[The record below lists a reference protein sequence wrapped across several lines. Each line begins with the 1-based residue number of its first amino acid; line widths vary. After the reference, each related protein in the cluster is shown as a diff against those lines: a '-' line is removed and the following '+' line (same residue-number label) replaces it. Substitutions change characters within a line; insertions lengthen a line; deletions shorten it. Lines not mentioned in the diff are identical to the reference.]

1 MPKSA
6 RDNDVADEGDYAAT
20 RRSREAGEA
29 LVRQGPA
36 DEKARAAAEA
46 LDRPEA
52 GEIEAARRSTAAGDM
67 RGREKGPRSEGSRPP
82 DARLD
87 ERLEQTYPASDPA
100 SISPGSD

>member
-1 MPKSA
+1 MPKNAHDHAAA
-6 RDNDVADEGDYAAT
+6 R
-20 RRSREAGEA
+20 RFREAEEA
-29 LVRQGPA
+29 FVRQGPV
-36 DEKARAAAEA
+36 DEKAREAAEA

-52 GEIEAARRSTAAGDM
+52 GEIEAARRSTGAGDM
-67 RGREKGPRSEGSRPP
+67 RGRKKGPRPEGSEPP